1 VSSGSTLRGG
11 PRLNQRKTT
20 RVKLLLQASLSSL
33 GELVVAV
40 ATRTIY
46 LISGFVPRR
55 KHIWVFGSWDG
66 KKFADNPKYLF
77 LYVYHNHPEITGVW
91 LSRNKTILAG
101 LRARGYKAYYMH
113 SLRGIL
119 YSMRANCIIFS
130 VGVSD
135 VNLYTTNGTKSVQ
148 LWHGTPLKKIAL
160 IPIPDLQTPTSK
172 SSCAR
177 RLIVEGLRPNKKH
190 DIVIAASDEN
200 KQTMRTVFSDAREIA
215 VTGYPRNDVLLGAP
229 WLSKLDPECVRRI
242 KREINYQFLFL
253 YLPTFRRE
261 VSRELNLFARY
272 GFDGTT
278 VNQTLRELNAILII
292 KAHPYFRAHQYDEQ
306 TDPDSE
312 GARLERIF
320 TLSDEDLPDIYPLLR
335 ETSVLITDYSSAFFD
350 YLLLDR
356 PIVFAPFD
364 IQQYTTTDH
373 ELFFDYDQ
381 VTPGPKAKDW
391 PDVLRLL
398 REAVQND
405 SWKAERREVC
415 TRFNKFHDSNS
426 SERVFQV
433 ICRLLE
439 QTTPE

>member
-1 VSSGSTLRGG
+1 M
-11 PRLNQRKTT
+11 NQRKTT
-20 RVKLLLQASLSSL
+20 RVKLILQASLSSL

-55 KHIWVFGSWDG
+55 KNIWIFGSWDG
-66 KKFADNPKYLF
+66 RKFADNPKYLF
-77 LYVYHNHPEITGVW
+77 LYVYHKQPEITGVW
-91 LSRNKTILAG
+91 LSRNKTILAD

-119 YSMRANCIIFS
+119 YSMRASCIIFS

-135 VNLYTTNGTKSVQ
+135 VNLYTTKGTKSVQ
-148 LWHGTPLKKIAL
+148 LWHGTPLKKIEL
-160 IPIPDLQTPTSK
+160 IEPAPEPRLPTRK
-172 SSCAR
+172 SSYAR
-177 RLIVEGLRPNKKH
+177 RLMDEGLRPNKNH
-190 DIVIAASDEN
+190 DVVIAASDEN
-200 KQTMRTVFSDAREIA
+200 KQTMTTVFSDAREIA

-229 WLSKLDPECVRRI
+229 WLSKLDDEYVRRI
-242 KREINYQFLFL
+242 KRELDFQFIFL
-253 YLPTFRRE
+253 YLPTYRQE
-261 VSRELNLFARY
+261 ASRELDLFARY
-272 GFDGTT
+272 GFEANT
-278 VNQTLRELNAILII
+278 VNQTLRELGAILII
-292 KAHPYFRAHQYDEQ
+292 KTHLYFKAHPYDEQ
-306 TDPDSE
+306 ADPDSE
-312 GARLERIF
+312 GTRFERIF

-335 ETSVLITDYSSAFFD
+335 ETAVLITDYSSVFFD

-356 PIVFAPFD
+356 PIIFAPFD
-364 IQQYTTTDH
+364 LQQYMTADR
-373 ELFFDYDQ
+373 ELFYDYDQ

-398 REAVQND
+398 HEAVQDD

-415 TRFNKFHDSNS
+415 TRFNKFNDSNN

-439 QTTPE
+439 QTNP

>member
-1 VSSGSTLRGG
+1 
-11 PRLNQRKTT
+11 LNQRKTT
-20 RVKLLLQASLSSL
+20 RAKLLLQTWLLSL

-55 KHIWVFGSWDG
+55 KNIWIFGSWDG

-77 LYVYHNHPEITGVW
+77 LYVYHKKPEITGVW
-91 LSRNKTILAG
+91 LSRNKTILAD
-101 LRARGYKAYYMH
+101 LRAHGYKAYYMH

-119 YSMRANCIIFS
+119 YSMRASCIIVS

-135 VNLYTTNGTKSVQ
+135 VNLYTTKGTRSVQ
-148 LWHGTPLKKIAL
+148 LWHGTPLKKL
-160 IPIPDLQTPTSK
+160 LTQDRQRPTRRSPY
-172 SSCAR
+172 AR
-177 RLIVEGLRPNKKH
+177 RLIDEGLRSNKNY
-190 DIVIAASDEN
+190 DIVIATSDES
-200 KQTMRTVFSDAREIA
+200 KQAIKAVFSDAREIA

-229 WLSKLDPECVRRI
+229 WLSELDAEYVRRI
-242 KREINYQFLFL
+242 KRELDFQFLFL
-253 YLPTFRRE
+253 YLPTYRQE
-261 VSRELNLFARY
+261 ASRELDLFARY
-272 GFDGTT
+272 GFESNT

-292 KAHPYFRAHQYDEQ
+292 KTHLYFKAHPYDGQA
-306 TDPDSE
+306 DPDSK
-312 GARLERIF
+312 GARFERIF

-335 ETSVLITDYSSAFFD
+335 EASVLITDYSSVFFD

-356 PIVFAPFD
+356 PIIFTPFD
-364 IQQYTTTDH
+364 IQQYITAER
-373 ELFFDYDQ
+373 ELFYDYDQ

-398 REAVQND
+398 REAVQDD
-405 SWKAERREVC
+405 SWKAERRKVC
-415 TRFNKFHDSNS
+415 TRFNKFEDSNN

-439 QTTPE
+439 QTDP

>member
-1 VSSGSTLRGG
+1 
-11 PRLNQRKTT
+11 
-20 RVKLLLQASLSSL
+20 LSSL
-33 GELVVAV
+33 GELAVAV

-46 LISGFVPRR
+46 LISGFAPRR
-55 KHIWVFGSWDG
+55 KNIWIFGSWDG
-66 KKFADNPKYLF
+66 KKFADNSKYLF
-77 LYVYHNHPEITGVW
+77 LYVYYKQPEITGVW
-91 LSRNKTILAG
+91 LSRNKTLLAD

-119 YSMRANCIIFS
+119 YSMRASCIIFS

-135 VNLYTTNGTKSVQ
+135 VNLYTTKGTKSVQ
-148 LWHGTPLKKIAL
+148 LWHGTPLKKL
-160 IPIPDLQTPTSK
+160 EHPEGRLMPTRR
-172 SSCAR
+172 SSYAR
-177 RLIVEGLRPNKKH
+177 RLIDERLRPNRNH
-190 DIVIAASDEN
+190 DVVIATSDES
-200 KQTMRTVFSDAREIA
+200 KQTMKTVFSDAREIA

-229 WLSKLDPECVRRI
+229 WLSKLDDEYVRRI
-242 KREINYQFLFL
+242 KREIDFQFLFL
-253 YLPTFRRE
+253 YLPTYRRE
-261 VSRELNLFARY
+261 GPRGLDLFARY
-272 GFDGTT
+272 GFDANT
-278 VNQTLRELNAILII
+278 VNQTLRELSAILII
-292 KAHPYFRAHQYDEQ
+292 KRHLYDGQ
-306 TDPDSE
+306 ADPDSD
-312 GARLERIF
+312 GARFERIF

-335 ETSVLITDYSSAFFD
+335 ETAVLITDYSSVFFD

-364 IQQYTTTDH
+364 IQQYIRADR
-373 ELFFDYDQ
+373 ELFYDYDQ

-415 TRFNKFHDSNS
+415 TRFNKFKDSNN

-439 QTTPE
+439 QTNR